1 MQNVIQRE
9 LTINASAERIYNA
22 IADAQQVVKWFPEAV
37 SGEYR
42 EGGQAIMS
50 FGDIG
55 QSSIYIEAMTPYR
68 YFAYRWVPGSNHF
81 VGDVRTVPNT
91 LVEFRIEELASGGCK
106 VSLTETGFAGLP
118 AEIAA
123 SSLQQNNNGWD
134 IMLVRLEQYFST
146 EAK

>member
-50 FGDIG
+50 FGELG

-91 LVEFRIEELASGGCK
+91 LVEFRIEELAGGGCK
-106 VSLTETGFAGLP
+106 VSLTETGFADLP
-118 AEIAA
+118 MDIAEV
-123 SSLQQNNNGWD
+123 SYGQNCRGWD
-134 IMLVRLEQYFST
+134 FMLQRLQQYFST
-146 EAK
+146 ETK